1 MKFTFQKSL
10 EVMDKRTE
18 EKTLAVKNA
27 FITPDGLFAYHN
39 SAGAAKQFTVT
50 HLPTGAK
57 LAAFYR
63 QWQARRLCELLST
76 THFEVPWDSTPSG
89 DSLQAIAQHF
99 LLNKQ
104 QTYSLIDSVARLTS
118 RKEATNG

>member
-10 EVMDKRTE
+10 GVMDKRTE

-39 SAGAAKQFTVT
+39 SPDAAKQFTVA
-50 HLPTGAK
+50 HVPTGAK
-57 LAAFYR
+57 LAAFHR

-76 THFEVPWDSTPSG
+76 NYFEVPWDSTTSG

-99 LLNKQ
+99 LLNKK

>member
-10 EVMDKRTE
+10 EVMDKQTE

-39 SAGAAKQFTVT
+39 SPEAIKQFTVT
-50 HLPTGAK
+50 HVPTGAK

-76 THFEVPWDSTPSG
+76 NYFEVPWDSTPRG
-89 DSLQAIAQHF
+89 DSIQAIAQHF
-99 LLNKQ
+99 LPNKHQ
-104 QTYSLIDSVARLTS
+104 VYDLIDSVAWLTS